1 MAYRLR
7 LRADW
12 DWVPDGAGGAIMG
25 VQQAENPAY
34 GASPVPG
41 GVGAAQTASD
51 IVGELVVGGDSPSN
65 ANFQTA
71 LNAGAAD
78 LYTRMTT
85 AGSVPGFSGTLGTL
99 AATIQGWSTGNP

>member
-12 DWVPDGAGGAIMG
+12 DWVPDGAVALMG
-25 VQQAENPAY
+25 QQQADNPGYAGT
-34 GASPVPG
+34 GAG
-41 GVGAAQTASD
+41 MVGIAQTASD
-51 IVGELVVGGDSPSN
+51 IDAEIVPGGDSPSN

-71 LNAGAAD
+71 LNNAAAT

-85 AGSVPGFSGTLGTL
+85 AGAVPGFTSGTL
-99 AATIQGWSTGNP
+99 AALVQGWSSGNP